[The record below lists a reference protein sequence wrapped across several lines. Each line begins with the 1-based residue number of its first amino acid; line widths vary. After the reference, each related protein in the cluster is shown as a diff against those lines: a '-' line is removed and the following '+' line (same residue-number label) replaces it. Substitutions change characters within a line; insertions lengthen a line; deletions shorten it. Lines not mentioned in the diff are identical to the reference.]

1 VQVPLTHVWL
11 LHVVPIVQVPEALQV
26 SVWLAPEQ
34 LV

>member
-1 VQVPLTHVWL
+1 VPPTQVWL
-11 LHVVPIVQVPEALQV
+11 LQVVPTVHVPEALQV